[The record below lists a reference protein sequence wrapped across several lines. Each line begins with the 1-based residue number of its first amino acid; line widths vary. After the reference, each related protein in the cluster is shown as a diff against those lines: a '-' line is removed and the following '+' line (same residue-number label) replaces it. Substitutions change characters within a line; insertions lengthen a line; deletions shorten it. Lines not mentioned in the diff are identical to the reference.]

1 MSSSRVLSKAGSSS
15 QSHENKAYE
24 VGQPG
29 FFTVYGEAKP
39 LQNQAV
45 SKFNERMVGSLRDLL
60 SESDL
65 KALDENYH
73 ETLDRYRAVMRSRK
87 AFLLKNPP
95 IIYP

>member
-1 MSSSRVLSKAGSSS
+1 MKIKPTKLDNR
-15 QSHENKAYE
+15 
-24 VGQPG
+24 G

-65 KALDENYH
+65 KALDEN
-73 ETLDRYRAVMRSRK
+73 
-87 AFLLKNPP
+87 
-95 IIYP
+95 